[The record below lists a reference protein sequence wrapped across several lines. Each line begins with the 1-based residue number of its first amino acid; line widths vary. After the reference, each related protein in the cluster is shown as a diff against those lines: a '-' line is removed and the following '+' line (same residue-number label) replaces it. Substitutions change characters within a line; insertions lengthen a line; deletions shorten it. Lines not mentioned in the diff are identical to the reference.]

1 MPIYPHGDA
10 VVHLLHGSRF
20 SSYVAPSRGS
30 GELCAWRLD
39 VPAGSLG
46 AAHRVS
52 REEVLLVL
60 AGRLLLSLDG
70 DRTQVDAGDVIA
82 VPAGSE
88 LRIDG
93 GDADAAAWV
102 TTTIGLEA
110 TTSDG
115 QRLRPPWTQ

>member
-1 MPIYPHGDA
+1 MCQPAASARRIASPARRCCWCSPG
-10 VVHLLHGSRF
+10 GF
-20 SSYVAPSRGS
+20 SY
-30 GELCAWRLD
+30 
-39 VPAGSLG
+39 
-46 AAHRVS
+46 
-52 REEVLLVL
+52 
-60 AGRLLLSLDG
+60 SLDG

-88 LRIDG
+88 LRING

-115 QRLRPPWTQ
+115 QRLRPPWTR